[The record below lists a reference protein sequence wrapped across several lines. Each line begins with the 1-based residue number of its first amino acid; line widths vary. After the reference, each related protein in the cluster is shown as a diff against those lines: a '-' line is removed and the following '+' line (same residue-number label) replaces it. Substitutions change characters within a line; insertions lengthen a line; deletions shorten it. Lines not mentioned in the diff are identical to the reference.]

1 MDWISQ
7 KSYLIQNKK
16 SCFFFKDL
24 FKAVEL
30 SQNGEKS
37 NIESEQSDTKM
48 VSFEIEINKKE
59 PILIVKIIHRI
70 IILGI
75 FIILFIL
82 SILLHE
88 S

>member
-1 MDWISQ
+1 M
-7 KSYLIQNKK
+7 
-16 SCFFFKDL
+16 FFFKDL

-30 SQNGEKS
+30 SQNGENS
-37 NIESEQSDTKM
+37 NIESERSDTKM

-59 PILIVKIIHRI
+59 PIPIVKIIHRI